1 MAFRIFPE
9 KSHGPAEKTT
19 TPKDASLKEYLST
32 RNVKNSTSQTPGGSK
47 LDNQEYQTRRDSL
60 KKILEHLGIELSYFK
75 ETNGRK
81 YIVTEKVAQLFNYVL
96 DNFSPEAEPS
106 FSAAIKSGKFEK
118 APKRILLETRKR
130 LYYALVSVSA
140 KNEYDIDC
148 FAEWIYH
155 TLEKFDNTN
164 KQFEMINDAPI
175 SDFTVFACDFFQ
187 EMLEDLNDNEKKE
200 IREFIETIYRQH
212 WRYELLHRVEGAIV
226 SYREHI
232 NKPYTGEVS
241 LSCVH
246 VDIVKD
252 YGFHREPIK
261 MRCENSDVEVN
272 PSFSEADSPST

>member
-1 MAFRIFPE
+1 MVFRIFPE
-9 KSHGPAEKTT
+9 DSHGPAEKTT
-19 TPKDASLKEYLST
+19 TPKDVSLNEYLST
-32 RNVKNSTSQTPGGSK
+32 RNVKNSTSQTPDGSK
-47 LDNQEYQTRRDSL
+47 LDNQEYQTQRDSL

-81 YIVTEKVAQLFNYVL
+81 YIVTKEVARLFNYVL
-96 DNFSPEAEPS
+96 DNFSSETESS
-106 FSAAIKSGKFEK
+106 FSAAIKSEKFEK
-118 APKRILLETRKR
+118 IPQEILLETRKR
-130 LYYALVSVSA
+130 LCRALVSVSIRS
-140 KNEYDIDC
+140 EYDVNHFI
-148 FAEWIYH
+148 EWINQA
-155 TLEKFDNTN
+155 LEKFDNTN
-164 KQFEMINDAPI
+164 KQFEMINDALI

-212 WRYELLHRVEGAIV
+212 WRYELLHRVEGVIA

-261 MRCENSDVEVN
+261 IRFENSDVEVN
-272 PSFSEADSPST
+272 PSSTEADSPST